1 MKAAP
6 SLQPF
11 ALPVSVEAEGF
22 SIEAKA
28 ETGSTNADA
37 LAALGAGADRLFI
50 VAGHQRGGRG
60 RHGRPWQS
68 PPGNL
73 YMSLALKDPCPAAL
87 APLLGFV
94 AGVSLA
100 EAVLTLAPGLRP
112 VLHLKWPNDL
122 LLGPAKLS
130 GLLLEGTSLPG
141 GGQGVVIGI
150 GVNVAGRPEGV
161 DQAAAVLKDHARS
174 VTATSLFA
182 VLAGR
187 LVVNLALFDGGR
199 GFGALRT
206 AWLGHALPLGTP
218 IRVKLPSGE
227 QNGTFAGL
235 DEQGQLLLQS
245 GDHTLRVM
253 VGDVFPLFPPLS
265 PEEALRGSHG

>member
-1 MKAAP
+1 MRSNADF
-6 SLQPF
+6 QPF
-11 ALPVSVEAEGF
+11 ALPESVLAEGF
-22 SIEAKA
+22 SCEVKP

-37 LAALGAGADRLFI
+37 LKALEAGADRLFI
-50 VAGHQRGGRG
+50 VAGRQSGGRG
-60 RHGRPWQS
+60 RHGRPWAS

-73 YMSLALKDPCPAAL
+73 YLSLALAAPCPAAV

-100 EAVLTLAPGLRP
+100 EAVLALAPGLRQ

-122 LLGPAKLS
+122 LLAGGKLS
-130 GLLLEGTSLPG
+130 GLLLEGVSLAG
-141 GGQGVVIGI
+141 GRQGVVIGM

-161 DQAAAVLKDHARS
+161 DQAAAVLKDHARGAS
-174 VTATSLFA
+174 AAALFA
-182 VLAGR
+182 ALAER
-187 LVVNLALFDGGR
+187 LVANLALFDAGR
-199 GFGALRT
+199 GFAGIRAR
-206 AWLGHALPLGTP
+206 WLKHAMPLGTP

-227 QNGTFAGL
+227 QKGTFAGL
-235 DEQGQLLLQS
+235 DEHGQLLLQT
-245 GDHTLRVM
+245 GDLVVRVM